1 MTFLLA
7 VQVLFA
13 LSVILLLVGIAGVMV
28 TNNPEDDRWLIA
40 IIAGAIGFFALG
52 ITWGLIEPKVPC
64 CKCPAEQVQRP

>member
-13 LSVILLLVGIAGVMV
+13 LSVIILLVGIAGVMV
-28 TNNPEDDRWLIA
+28 TNKEDERWLVAIA
-40 IIAGAIGFFALG
+40 AGAIGFFALG
-52 ITWGLIEPKVPC
+52 VTWGFLEPKIPC

>member
-13 LSVILLLVGIAGVMV
+13 LSVILLLVGIAGIMI
-28 TNNPEDDRWLIA
+28 TGRPSDRWTIA
-40 IIAGAIGFFALG
+40 LVAGAIGFFALG
-52 ITWGLIEPKVPC
+52 ITWWTIEPKVPC